1 MISSA
6 DFRGPLLGTGAC
18 APSVHRGGATRR
30 DDGGQPT
37 VAGEIP
43 WPPAGKS
50 HGRQRGYFWPSTGRF
65 SWPPTVEPALIAR
78 ELLVAPDPAHGLVGL
93 GARPLQIGPVQL
105 GRLAVAVTAAVATA
119 RVPAHEAAGEHEAEP
134 AQAGHELALGLDL
147 VPGGLGHGG
156 PSRMAHRGVL
166 AWGTC
171 SGYAAS

>member
-18 APSVHRGGATRR
+18 APSVNRGGATRR

-65 SWPPTVEPALIAR
+65 SWPPTGGAQLFPGSLATPTPQSFSVASPPAQLAGVEVALPSAR
-78 ELLVAPDPAHGLVGL
+78 ACAHCCPAHIHQVGAGSGL
-93 GARPLQIGPVQL
+93 
-105 GRLAVAVTAAVATA
+105 T
-119 RVPAHEAAGEHEAEP
+119 
-134 AQAGHELALGLDL
+134 
-147 VPGGLGHGG
+147 
-156 PSRMAHRGVL
+156 GV
-166 AWGTC
+166 
-171 SGYAAS
+171 